1 MRGYW
6 QLADMS
12 LCIARVPMML
22 KVYLLAIP
30 GCSAVSSMMLRRIDV
45 LELWVLFIAHSS
57 RRLPS
62 DSWCR
67 PWGAQFQLKPSSG
80 QFGQAFCLLAS
91 WGKQT
96 RLPCVLYRRAAPPW
110 PTQPCKG

>member
-22 KVYLLAIP
+22 KVYMLAIP
-30 GCSAVSSMMLRRIDV
+30 GCSAVSGMMLRRIDM
-45 LELWVLFIAHSS
+45 LELWVLLIAHSS
-57 RRLPS
+57 TWLLP

-80 QFGQAFCLLAS
+80 QFGQASCLLA
-91 WGKQT
+91 
-96 RLPCVLYRRAAPPW
+96 
-110 PTQPCKG
+110 